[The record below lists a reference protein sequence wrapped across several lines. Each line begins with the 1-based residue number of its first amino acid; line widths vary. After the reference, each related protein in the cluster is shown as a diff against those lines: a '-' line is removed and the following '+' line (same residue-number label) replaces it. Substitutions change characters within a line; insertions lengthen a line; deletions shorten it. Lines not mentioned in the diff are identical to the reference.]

1 MAKAYLLA
9 LCETGS
15 DDYVISQL
23 KKIDEVKEA
32 HGTFGR
38 YDVIS
43 KLESENDEKLKEVI
57 SKIIRKIPKIRSTL
71 TLTASS
77 TVQFGKEPASVEKD
91 VLNTYMVHAYV
102 LIHCGKSDD
111 GKILGLLNDLP
122 EVIEGDSIIGQYEI
136 ICKVSAPTY
145 NDISEIITKKIRK
158 IGNIKGTI
166 TLNIIPENE

>member
-1 MAKAYLLA
+1 M
-9 LCETGS
+9 E
-15 DDYVISQL
+15 Q
-23 KKIDEVKEA
+23 
-32 HGTFGR
+32 
-38 YDVIS
+38 IS

-57 SKIIRKIPKIRSTL
+57 SKKIRKIPKIRSTL

-77 TVQFGKEPASVEKD
+77 TVQFGKEPTSVEKD
-91 VLNTYMVHAYV
+91 VLNTYMAHAYV

-111 GKILGLLNDLP
+111 EKILGLLNDLP
-122 EVIEGDSIIGQYEI
+122 EVIEGDSIIHQYQI